1 MSETAASLANVPAR
15 ERFAQLHEVLRD
27 RICLLDYPPGTRLSE
42 EALAEEFGVSR
53 TPLRRVL
60 NQLEAEGLIKSLHG
74 VGTIVTD
81 IDLQELTQVYQLR
94 MELAVL
100 IGKLTPVPPSQETL
114 ALLRDLY
121 RRSQALGNTPD
132 IRAFARLNMDVF
144 DVVMRLCGNEPLR
157 EVSERLFYQTARI
170 WLKSI
175 PHMDFVEEV
184 SVFSREISEIL
195 AAAELGDLQAIG
207 YIRYSHLSMSFIRLK
222 TKAQS

>member
-1 MSETAASLANVPAR
+1 
-15 ERFAQLHEVLRD
+15 
-27 RICLLDYPPGTRLSE
+27 
-42 EALAEEFGVSR
+42 
-53 TPLRRVL
+53 
-60 NQLEAEGLIKSLHG
+60 
-74 VGTIVTD
+74 
-81 IDLQELTQVYQLR
+81 
-94 MELAVL
+94 
-100 IGKLTPVPPSQETL
+100 
-114 ALLRDLY
+114 
-121 RRSQALGNTPD
+121 
-132 IRAFARLNMDVF
+132 MDVF